1 MTGED
6 HTTDLEVKLVSL
18 QEQVKQLQRDLE
30 DEKVPDSCIQY
41 YNTVRTLISPYIH
54 YSLCSTHSVTCN
66 VYSTLLCVSSLTMC
80 FSLYIHT
87 YSSYFLYHVCRLH

>member
-1 MTGED
+1 MAGED

-41 YNTVRTLISPYIH
+41 YLQHSAYIYCTIRTFITVYA
-54 YSLCSTHSVTCN
+54 V
-66 VYSTLLCVSSLTMC
+66 
-80 FSLYIHT
+80 HT
-87 YSSYFLYHVCRLH
+87 V